1 MGRILARHRRQA
13 LWGIRTTE
21 TGSISQAE
29 DTEGAS
35 AQRNQGATEPAS
47 RAPKGG
53 RPRLDHRPG
62 FARRFA
68 QVLRSLE
75 RGETSKAEAARLL
88 GISRRS
94 VNRYMKLASGHV
106 GLMEADVRRGP

>member
-1 MGRILARHRRQA
+1 MGKILSRRRRHRWQLVSVPERE
-13 LWGIRTTE
+13 L
-21 TGSISQAE
+21 TGLQSGPE
-29 DTEGAS
+29 DVDESSDMT
-35 AQRNQGATEPAS
+35 RLEPPEPIL

-75 RGETSKAEAARLL
+75 RGETSKAEAASLL

-94 VNRYMKLASGHV
+94 VNRYMKLAAGHV
-106 GLMEADVRRGP
+106 G